1 MSDINNETVVEQK
14 YEDAVDEITNMT
26 VDEFLTLCEDWGFNN
41 TIYDIVPSVDYIIDT
56 VATRRANEKR
66 F

>member
-1 MSDINNETVVEQK
+1 
-14 YEDAVDEITNMT
+14 
-26 VDEFLTLCEDWGFNN
+26 DEFLTLCEDWGFNN